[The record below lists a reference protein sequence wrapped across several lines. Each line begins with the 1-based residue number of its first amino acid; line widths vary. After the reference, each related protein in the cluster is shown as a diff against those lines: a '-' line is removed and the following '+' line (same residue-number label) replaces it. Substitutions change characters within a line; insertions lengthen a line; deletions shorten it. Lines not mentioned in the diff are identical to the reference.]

1 MLCLEHAGF
10 CYTNGKIAKEVFSS
24 ISFCINEGEIVSV
37 VGRNGCGKT
46 TLLRVLAGF
55 LELTSGRMTMGYGK
69 KSKKLSIG
77 WVPQFPVLM
86 PNKTIKQNIILP
98 IECAGQKVGDKFV
111 AKMIDKYGLR
121 EYIDFFPH
129 QVSGGTKQKASI
141 VRALITSPQ
150 LLLMDEPFFSIDAYT
165 REIMNVD
172 LAKSL
177 RSEKVTTI
185 LVTHSL
191 EEAVFLSDRVF
202 VMSSFS
208 SSLPSTIIKE
218 VEINLSSRRG
228 FQVKSDPS
236 FVKIVDEVRRY
247 LYGNTL

>member
-1 MLCLEHAGF
+1 
-10 CYTNGKIAKEVFSS
+10 
-24 ISFCINEGEIVSV
+24 
-37 VGRNGCGKT
+37 
-46 TLLRVLAGF
+46 
-55 LELTSGRMTMGYGK
+55 
-69 KSKKLSIG
+69 
-77 WVPQFPVLM
+77 
-86 PNKTIKQNIILP
+86 
-98 IECAGQKVGDKFV
+98 
-111 AKMIDKYGLR
+111 
-121 EYIDFFPH
+121 
-129 QVSGGTKQKASI
+129 
-141 VRALITSPQ
+141 
-150 LLLMDEPFFSIDAYT
+150 MDEPFFSIDAYT